1 MTWANV
7 SWLLSSFPGDSSGR
21 RCRRVPCVSR
31 RGRLPINLAAA
42 RDYGQHAFMNDRVD
56 KLTELLRVSD
66 DLFWRSLRAALV
78 SQGVDPDRSH
88 LAASSEEGDDCEF
101 GVLVT
106 QAGRV
111 VQFVWQPSSASFVE
125 WQSITSWWPDT
136 PYRSAVEAAL
146 RRRSSSD

>member
-7 SWLLSSFPGDSSGR
+7 AWRLLSLPGDSSAR

-42 RDYGQHAFMNDRVD
+42 RDYGQHAFMNDSVD
-56 KLTELLRVSD
+56 QLTELLRVSD

-106 QAGRV
+106 EAGAV
-111 VQFVWQPSSASFVE
+111 VQFVWQPSLSSFME
-125 WQSITSWWPDT
+125 WTPITSWWPDS
-136 PYRSAVEAAL
+136 PYRREVEAAM
-146 RRRSSSD
+146 RRRSLSG